1 MGNKIPKEVTALKTN
16 TAFFDVIE
24 EDIDGNQVRLGDFCE
39 GKVTFCINVA
49 SN

>member
-1 MGNKIPKEVTALKTN
+1 MGNSISEDVVKYKRETP
-16 TAFFDVIE
+16 FFDVVE
-24 EDIDGNQVRLGDFCE
+24 EDIDGRQVRLGDVCA